1 MLICYIDSAKIESAK
16 KYLSSNF
23 DMKDLYFANVILS
36 IRIIGNYNG
45 IILTQSHYNEE
56 IMKNLGRYDWKPT
69 ATRIDS
75 NLKLFPNTR
84 RVVDL
89 LEYARGCLMYIM
101 TYTKLDITVVVD
113 KLSRY
118 TSNPSHIHYKIV

>member
-1 MLICYIDSAKIESAK
+1 MLIFYIDSAKIESAK

-56 IMKNLGRYDWKPT
+56 IMKNRGRYD
-69 ATRIDS
+69 
-75 NLKLFPNTR
+75 
-84 RVVDL
+84 
-89 LEYARGCLMYIM
+89 
-101 TYTKLDITVVVD
+101 
-113 KLSRY
+113 
-118 TSNPSHIHYKIV
+118 